1 MPLYA
6 DKVLQQMRKIGE
18 PRVTTEETTLTEPE
32 EPLDMMSLGMLLY
45 FMTQGQGQDKDG
57 MGDFL
62 QQLLSQFMPSKTQE
76 FPLPNYPT
84 MAPPA
89 RQTGGI
95 MNQAPTEL
103 MKRIFGG

>member
-6 DKVLQQMRKIGE
+6 DKVLEQMRNIGE
-18 PRVTTEETTLTEPE
+18 PRKTTETTTMTQPE

-45 FMTQGQGQDKDG
+45 FMTQGQGQGKEDG
-57 MGDFL
+57 MGNFL

-84 MAPPA
+84 MVPPS
-89 RQTGGI
+89 RPGGPI
-95 MNQAPTEL
+95 LNQAPGDFL
-103 MKRIFGG
+103 SRIFE